1 MKGLRPFE
9 KEDRTPHLLN
19 EAAAQLGALHLAAAE
34 LAEAVLAQNRNEAED
49 LCQGLCGRA
58 GFLAKAERSEAL
70 WSSALPQPIR
80 SLSFSQP
87 ALPCGR
93 SLDRKFSQLSV
104 PVLSAA
110 SVSFLETP
118 RREAVDAV
126 ATGVQ
131 QTESA
136 RKLLDVASAEDRGVM
151 LSASYS
157 LAAYEKL
164 FENLPK
170 HAEVSGFCPFCKCAV
185 VPS

>member
-1 MKGLRPFE
+1 MEFGPSTA
-9 KEDRTPHLLN
+9 DPIALL
-19 EAAAQLGALHLAAAE
+19 LT
-34 LAEAVLAQNRNEAED
+34 
-49 LCQGLCGRA
+49 A
-58 GFLAKAERSEAL
+58 GPAL
-70 WSSALPQPIR
+70 WSELRP
-80 SLSFSQP
+80 
-87 ALPCGR
+87 
-93 SLDRKFSQLSV
+93 KFSQLSV